1 MDDQYEYWKDKIEC
15 IIYNT
20 ITHNLT
26 IQFTR
31 PSIPDV
37 TYKYISIYDM
47 LLIRTILYNKSKDI
61 VYDAHDFSECY
72 YGISPSDYNYI
83 LNRYL
88 KGDKDGKE
96 KEK

>member
-1 MDDQYEYWKDKIEC
+1 MDDQYEYWKDIVEC

-37 TYKYISIYDM
+37 AYKDIPTCDSIV
-47 LLIRTILYNKSKDI
+47 IRSILCNKSKDMA
-61 VYDAHDFSECY
+61 YDAHDFNECY
-72 YGISPSDYNYI
+72 YGISPDDYNHI
-83 LNRYL
+83 LGYL

>member
-1 MDDQYEYWKDKIEC
+1 MDDQYEYWKDKIDC

-37 TYKYISIYDM
+37 TYKDIPTRDM
-47 LLIRTILYNKSKDI
+47 FVIRAILCNKSKNM
-61 VYDAHDFSECY
+61 VYDAHDFNECY
-72 YGISPSDYNYI
+72 YGISSDDYNHI
-83 LNRYL
+83 LEYL